1 MEIITTDERD
11 SVELVDDLRAHLDA
25 CPNDQ
30 RAREDILRLAREI
43 DRPPQ
48 ARPVTLET
56 WDGAAPPAPR
66 RWLVDG
72 WLPAGRV
79 TMLAGPGGVGK
90 SRLALQLAAGI
101 ASGTGSW
108 IETPSP
114 DMLKLGSAVE
124 VGGSPI
130 VYATW
135 EDEPE
140 EVWRRLSQLSGSAAP
155 WATPQRLRPLHVA
168 DMFGHGPLWAPKAGR
183 GGHPDSLGA
192 TTSAGHELR
201 RHCERVGAKLLVL
214 DPLAAA
220 YGGDENVRQSVR
232 AFVSDLDFWARAN
245 GCGVLI
251 MSHPSKGGAD
261 YSGSTDWEASV
272 RSMWTLRKEKIKP
285 GPPAE
290 GWQLARPKSNY
301 GDAVQ
306 PVRLDWDATGGG
318 LRWKVTGKWPDG
330 ATRQA
335 PKAPNGN
342 GKYGDL

>member
-1 MEIITTDERD
+1 MEIITDERD
-11 SVELVDDLRAHLDA
+11 SVELVDDLRNHLAA

-30 RAREDILRLAREI
+30 RAREEILRLAGEI

-56 WDGAAPPAPR
+56 WDGAVPLAPS

-79 TMLAGPGGVGK
+79 TMLAGPGGIGK

-114 DMLKLGSAVE
+114 GMLKLGDAVE

-155 WATPQRLRPLHVA
+155 WATPQRLRCLHVA
-168 DMFGHGPLWAPKAGR
+168 DMFGHGPLWAPKSDWK
-183 GGHPDSLGA
+183 GHTDTLGA

-201 RHCERVGAKLLVL
+201 QHCEREGAKLLVV

-220 YGGDENVRQSVR
+220 HGCNENIRELVR
-232 AFVSDLDFWARAN
+232 AFVSELDFWARGN
-245 GCGVLI
+245 DCGVLI
-251 MSHPSKGGAD
+251 LSHPPKGGAS
-261 YSGSTDWEASV
+261 YSASTDWEASV
-272 RSMWTLRKEKIKP
+272 RSMWTLWKEKSKP
-285 GPPAE
+285 DPPTE
-290 GWQLARPKSNY
+290 GWQLARPKAYY
-301 GDAVQ
+301 GAAVGPLQ
-306 PVRLDWDATGGG
+306 LDWDATGGG

-330 ATRQA
+330 GTRQA
-335 PKAPNGN
+335 PKAPNGS
-342 GKYGDL
+342 GRYGSL